1 MTATEFALVAISSLI
16 AIMEPFST
24 TAVFMSL
31 TEGMDEKVK
40 RKIVSKSMKVSAV
53 ILIFFAISGSLLFSL
68 FSITLYAFQIAGGI
82 LLVTVALNMLNPGKE
97 EPSFRSEDIAIVP
110 IAIPLT
116 AGPGS
121 ITAVMLLSSQASGL
135 LEIPIVYV
143 GIIVSVAI
151 SYFAL
156 RYSHRLSKLMGKDG
170 LRILTALM
178 AIIILAIAVQ
188 FIINGISTAV
198 IQILAAA

>member
-1 MTATEFALVAISSLI
+1 MTAMEFALVAISSLI

-31 TEGMDEKVK
+31 TEGMDKKEKHKV
-40 RKIVSKSMKVSAV
+40 VSKSMKVSAA
-53 ILIFFAISGSLLFSL
+53 ILIFFAITGNLLFSL

-97 EPSFRSEDIAIVP
+97 EPSYGGGDIAIVP

-116 AGPGS
+116 AGPGT
-121 ITAVMLLSSQASGL
+121 ITTVILLSSQASGL

-143 GIIVSVAI
+143 GIILGVAI

-156 RYSHRLSKLMGKDG
+156 LYSHRLSRLLGKDG

-188 FIINGISTAV
+188 FIVNGAATAV
-198 IQILAAA
+198 KQLMVT